1 MNHESCLKQ
10 QPTILVQVKTFREQ
24 ILRAKDSSK
33 VGRVAMHLP
42 CGGCLVIFLFVAGSH
57 CTRRQQV

>member
-33 VGRVAMHLP
+33 VIHMPRKS
-42 CGGCLVIFLFVAGSH
+42 FLARSP
-57 CTRRQQV
+57 